1 MRIKQLLLI
10 LALLIVIPIGA
21 QVSLIKETEVT
32 NEALHFWYPN
42 EARAYIYAATI
53 SPRGDCFTVSNGYI
67 YVGWY
72 KGGMDKRN
80 LMLSR
85 KKIGENRWKTIQF
98 THKNTLI
105 VDPKN
110 KTGPRVFGNTHQ
122 TITVAVSDDD
132 GKVHI
137 LFDHHNDPLNYIV
150 SKANIAFASD
160 ADFKLSNFERKRNTL
175 TDRQSLT
182 ITYPEINKN
191 DKGELIL
198 NYRRGNSHGGSE
210 FMHVY
215 SKGKWSKAKRI
226 VQGYQTPVPANKNN
240 YAYGSPTYSNGR
252 FYYAFSVRWD
262 NNRSINEG
270 VYVADAGTT
279 MTGNWRRIIGDK
291 SQTFAP
297 SIRNYSPFLIDDPA
311 SLNNEGSNGIPKFAI
326 NDNGDMQIGWKSRG
340 KDKKY
345 FYTYTKKKNDTAFVK
360 HNNIFLS
367 SFGHGNKFFSVSVEK
382 KRENGRVTGSNI
394 VVKSNKPGNLTQTS
408 ELEIETQHNLGEYVQ
423 FTHDGVLYLMFDV
436 REESDKHKMMCYEI
450 KLGAGSTPNTDTNT
464 SNDEDVNIAD
474 GWFRI
479 KNIETG
485 RYLRAVGGENVVAA
499 SVTSGVDKH
508 WRFVKTKDYYNI
520 DSRTTGDGSG
530 ILRVTNNT
538 IIGTKRSAPLN
549 DIDKVWKINK
559 VSVPKGAF
567 RIELRDTK
575 QYLYN
580 ETSNNNKDI
589 RLSNKIGDR
598 SKWVL
603 EAVSDILLS
612 NKNIEIASKKTNESI
627 AVYPNPAKSGF
638 TISLNGFN
646 KAEVIITNLLGKVI
660 YRNVVSGNY
669 VNINRNN
676 RFTSGM
682 YLIKVISAN
691 QTLYNTKLIIE

>member
-1 MRIKQLLLI
+1 MKKTITLLAFALMLI
-10 LALLIVIPIGA
+10 LPTYG

-32 NEALHFWYPN
+32 NEALHFWYPDGQK
-42 EARAYIYAATI
+42 AAIYASTI

-67 YVGWY
+67 FVGWY

-85 KKIGENRWKTIQF
+85 KKIGENNWKTIQF

-105 VDPKN
+105 VDPKD
-110 KTGPRVFGNTHQ
+110 KTGPRIFGNTHQ

-160 ADFKLSNFERKRNTL
+160 ADFKVSNFESKRNTL
-175 TDRQSLT
+175 TDPQSLT

-191 DKGELIL
+191 NKGELIL

-215 SKGKWSKAKRI
+215 SNGKWSKAKRVI
-226 VQGYQTPVPANKNN
+226 QGYQAPIPANQNN

-262 NNRSINEG
+262 NNRAINEG

-279 MTGNWRRIIGDK
+279 MTGNWRRIVGNK
-291 SQTFAP
+291 NQTFSP
-297 SIRNYSPFLIDDPA
+297 PIINYSPFLIDDPA
-311 SLNNEGSNGIPKFAI
+311 SKNNEGSNGIPQFAI

-340 KDKKY
+340 NDKNFY
-345 FYTYTKKKNDTAFVK
+345 YTYTKKKNDSVFKK
-360 HNNIFLS
+360 HNQVFLS
-367 SFGHGNKFFSVSVEK
+367 SFGYGNKFFSVSVQK
-382 KRENGRVTGSNI
+382 NKINGIVNDKIIINSN
-394 VVKSNKPGNLTQTS
+394 NPGNLNLTK
-408 ELEIETQHNLGEYVQ
+408 ELEITSTRNLGSHVK
-423 FTHDGVLYLMFDV
+423 FVHDGVLYLLFDI
-436 REESDKHKMMCYEI
+436 RAASDKHKMICYEI
-450 KLGAGSTPNTDTNT
+450 KLDGASTSNT
-464 SNDEDVNIAD
+464 SNTINNDDIDISN

-485 RYLRAVGGENVVAA
+485 RYLRSVGGDDVVAA
-499 SVTSGVDKH
+499 SVLSGNDKQ
-508 WRFVKTKDYYNI
+508 WRFVKAGSYYNI

-530 ILRVTNNT
+530 ILRATSNT
-538 IIGTKRSAPLN
+538 IIGTKRSAPLE
-549 DIDKVWKINK
+549 DRDKVWQINK
-559 VSVPKGAF
+559 VSSPKGSF
-567 RIELRDTK
+567 RIELKDTE

-580 ETSNNNKDI
+580 ETSNSNKDI
-589 RLSNKIGDR
+589 RLNTKIGNR
-598 SKWVL
+598 SKWIL
-603 EAVSDILLS
+603 EPVNSS
-612 NKNIEIASKKTNESI
+612 SSKSIAEEATKAQEESI
-627 AVYPNPAKSGF
+627 AVFPNPTTSSF
-638 TISLNGFN
+638 TIALNGFD
-646 KAEVIITNLLGKVI
+646 KANVVITNLLGKIVYNKSI
-660 YRNVVSGNY
+660 NGNRL
-669 VNINRNN
+669 NINRDN
-676 RFTSGM
+676 RFASGM

-691 QTLYNTKLIIE
+691 QSVYNTKLIIK